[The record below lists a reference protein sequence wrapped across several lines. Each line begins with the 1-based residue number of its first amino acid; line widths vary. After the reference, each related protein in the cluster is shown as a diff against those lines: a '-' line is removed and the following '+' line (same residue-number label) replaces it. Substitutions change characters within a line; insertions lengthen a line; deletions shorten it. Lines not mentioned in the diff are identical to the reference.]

1 MLEPEFYERCEN
13 IAARVRSNLKIASYA
28 PLSSRSLAA
37 HLLIDVVLPNA
48 LPGLTLND
56 IHQASDARGWS
67 AITVLTEPPIII
79 AHPSRNHLEA
89 ESDIMHE
96 LAHLLMKHKPE
107 MLCLISE
114 YRVARRYSKTQET
127 QADTL
132 GDCLQLPRPA
142 LHYARQRGCPVEEIT
157 QRYCTTF
164 ECYSRRMEIISRF
177 RG

>member
-1 MLEPEFYERCEN
+1 MLEHEFYERCEN
-13 IAARVRSNLKIASYA
+13 IAARVRSKLKIAAYA

-37 HLLIDVVLPNA
+37 HLLIDVVLPDA
-48 LPGLTLND
+48 LPGLTLKD
-56 IHQASDARGWS
+56 IHQASGARGWS

-127 QADTL
+127 QADAL

-142 LHYARQRGCPVEEIT
+142 LHYARQRGCRVEEIT
-157 QRYCTTF
+157 QRYCISV
-164 ECYSRRMEIISRF
+164 ECYNRRIEIISRF
-177 RG
+177 RS